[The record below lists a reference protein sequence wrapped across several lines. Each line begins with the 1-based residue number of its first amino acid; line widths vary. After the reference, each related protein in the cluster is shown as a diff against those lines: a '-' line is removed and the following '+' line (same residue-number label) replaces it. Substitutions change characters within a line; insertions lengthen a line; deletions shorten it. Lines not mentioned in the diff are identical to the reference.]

1 MVVERDND
9 LFSRSTLSYSHRTVF
24 IDVVYS
30 SHKPG
35 TCSCGASGVLVK
47 LRVAAGMRCH
57 RPRRAE
63 PDSSAPSQTSTGLA
77 ISKQFITSTIPVVF
91 AALNSLD
98 DASCFLS
105 LSMSSEGYDNLLRE
119 NGNPAARDL
128 SSDRGKLSAF
138 RKRTTDGYVDETLLT
153 SNKISSTEFILL
165 VVSLSRLGTG

>member
-1 MVVERDND
+1 V
-9 LFSRSTLSYSHRTVF
+9 SPTATCRTRQLCALADFDGVGH
-24 IDVVYS
+24 IQAVYYEY
-30 SHKPG
+30 H
-35 TCSCGASGVLVK
+35 T
-47 LRVAAGMRCH
+47 
-57 RPRRAE
+57 
-63 PDSSAPSQTSTGLA
+63 
-77 ISKQFITSTIPVVF
+77 VVF

-98 DASCFLS
+98 DASCLLS
-105 LSMSSEGYDNLLRE
+105 LSMPSEGYDNLLRE